1 MAVNACATL
10 TATRMRAVIMAPIAP
25 GLGAAEQKLLG
36 SKYKFADWTTNAV
49 TSDVFSNC
57 RIPWKE
63 GYFTLTVGKLF
74 GCLAEC
80 LSVCAWCRCRR
91 QPPQQIRRYLG
102 GDGSEEIGDEIPAAI
117 RTRSVTKA
125 ERSPTLSSFVGVAAA

>member
-1 MAVNACATL
+1 MPHAQHKLQVCGL
-10 TATRMRAVIMAPIAP
+10 DHKMR
-25 GLGAAEQKLLG
+25 LHR
-36 SKYKFADWTTNAV
+36 T
-49 TSDVFSNC
+49 FSQVS